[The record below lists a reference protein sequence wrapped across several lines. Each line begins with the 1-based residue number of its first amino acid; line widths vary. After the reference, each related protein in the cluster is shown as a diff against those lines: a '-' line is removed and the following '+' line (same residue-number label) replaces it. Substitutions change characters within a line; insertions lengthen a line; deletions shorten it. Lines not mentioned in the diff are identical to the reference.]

1 MVFITSMLTLG
12 FGYYWGSAGIGF
24 AFFVALI
31 MEVVNLFW
39 MTNYTK
45 KAEAV
50 IKAKYDKVIENYKTK
65 MKHLDIR
72 EQNTNQA
79 IEKKKSTIRDYKL
92 QLAIVEKRANKLK
105 EELESQKKLNQ
116 ELEKMMSQ
124 KSFM

>member
-12 FGYYWGSAGIGF
+12 FGYYWGSAGVGF
-24 AFFVALI
+24 AFFVALM

-39 MTNYTK
+39 MTNYAK
-45 KAEAV
+45 KAEKAV
-50 IKAKYDKVIENYKTK
+50 KMKYDKIIDGYRTK
-65 MKHLDIR
+65 IKHSDIR

-92 QLAIVEKRANKLK
+92 QIAIVEKRADKFK
-105 EELESQKKLNQ
+105 EELDQQKKLNS

>member
-1 MVFITSMLTLG
+1 MLTLG

-39 MTNYTK
+39 MTNHIK
-45 KAEAV
+45 KAETI
-50 IKAKYDKVIENYKTK
+50 IKIKYDKVIDNYKTK
-65 MKHLDIR
+65 MKHMDVR
-72 EQNTNQA
+72 EENSNQA
-79 IEKKKSTIRDYKL
+79 IEKKKSSIRDYKL
-92 QLAIVEKRANKLK
+92 QIAIIEKRANKLR
-105 EELESQKKLNQ
+105 EELNISKKLNS